1 MINVNELKIFIDFIA
16 NKEQSGTAYTINQLN
31 NAFQAANID
40 LFKQRYG
47 LPEEYR
53 PGVPLPK
60 MSYEV
65 TQKIK
70 DDLKAC
76 KEVSD
81 LPIDSNGFMQ
91 LPDDYVHVTNIEY
104 LKILNN
110 PNCESPTIKEKEVQ
124 TIDDKFWSRRK
135 GATIKAPSKDFPIC
149 NFRKDSIEF
158 RPKDLGKVQFSYLR
172 VPNKPIWAYTM
183 VSGIDTYD
191 ANNSI
196 DFEWNE
202 ILLTDVAKLVLGY
215 LSINLK
221 DAELK
226 QAIDN
231 YKQMG
236 V

>member
-1 MINVNELKIFIDFIA
+1 MINVNDIKIFIDFIA
-16 NKEQSGTAYTINQLN
+16 NKEQSGTAYSINQLN

-40 LFKQRYG
+40 LFKLRYG
-47 LPEEYR
+47 LPEEYT
-53 PGVPLPK
+53 PGVPLPR

-70 DDLKAC
+70 DDLRAC
-76 KEVSD
+76 KEVVD
-81 LPIDSNGFMQ
+81 LTIDSDGFMQ

-104 LKILNN
+104 LKIVNN
-110 PNCESPTIKEKEVQ
+110 PNCTSPTIKEKQVQ
-124 TIDDKFWSRRK
+124 RLDDDKFTRRK
-135 GATIKAPSKDFPIC
+135 GATIKAPTKDFPIC

-172 VPNKPIWAYTM
+172 VPNKPVWAYT
-183 VSGIDTYD
+183 VTNGVEVYD
-191 ANNSI
+191 STNSV

-202 ILLTDVAKLVLGY
+202 ILFTDVAKLVLGY

-231 YKQMG
+231 YKQLG